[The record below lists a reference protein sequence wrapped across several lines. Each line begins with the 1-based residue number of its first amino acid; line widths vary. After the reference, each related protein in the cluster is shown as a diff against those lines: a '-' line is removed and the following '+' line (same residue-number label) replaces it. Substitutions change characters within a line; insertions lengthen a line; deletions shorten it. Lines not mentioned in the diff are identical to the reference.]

1 MLSNIGLLE
10 LKYLTYNS
18 FNPIS
23 TGEGSKWPN
32 EISIPP
38 RSYVGGGR
46 ELKLH
51 DFLSWTFLHLLMKKF
66 FWYLVRFSRRTSSKP
81 RSQQFC
87 VYEKSI
93 SHSYAKFTITNHKI
107 WCQIW
112 IQNDLSFHLIY
123 ILLMCDQFWI
133 FNYRCLHSVNFANV
147 VKDVKDVI
155 GLNDVTNVNNVND
168 VVTVKNIPMEIIII
182 IIISIPSTISMISI
196 ASMMSMSN
204 ANFSRSDLVTLA
216 PRHGQS
222 MQHRMGF
229 KVSTGR

>member
-1 MLSNIGLLE
+1 
-10 LKYLTYNS
+10 
-18 FNPIS
+18 
-23 TGEGSKWPN
+23 
-32 EISIPP
+32 
-38 RSYVGGGR
+38 
-46 ELKLH
+46 
-51 DFLSWTFLHLLMKKF
+51 
-66 FWYLVRFSRRTSSKP
+66 
-81 RSQQFC
+81 
-87 VYEKSI
+87 
-93 SHSYAKFTITNHKI
+93 
-107 WCQIW
+107 
-112 IQNDLSFHLIY
+112 
-123 ILLMCDQFWI
+123 MCDQFWI

-147 VKDVKDVI
+147 VKDVI
-155 GLNDVTNVNNVND
+155 GLNDITNVNNVND

>member
-1 MLSNIGLLE
+1 
-10 LKYLTYNS
+10 
-18 FNPIS
+18 
-23 TGEGSKWPN
+23 
-32 EISIPP
+32 
-38 RSYVGGGR
+38 
-46 ELKLH
+46 
-51 DFLSWTFLHLLMKKF
+51 
-66 FWYLVRFSRRTSSKP
+66 
-81 RSQQFC
+81 
-87 VYEKSI
+87 
-93 SHSYAKFTITNHKI
+93 
-107 WCQIW
+107 
-112 IQNDLSFHLIY
+112 
-123 ILLMCDQFWI
+123 MCDQFWI

-229 KVSTGR
+229 KVSTGRERCQEQYLSLVVASVASVDLRGHSFTAGTFSPPPIYRGVVKSPYRLGLNKISMS

>member
-1 MLSNIGLLE
+1 MT
-10 LKYLTYNS
+10 K
-18 FNPIS
+18 
-23 TGEGSKWPN
+23 
-32 EISIPP
+32 
-38 RSYVGGGR
+38 
-46 ELKLH
+46 
-51 DFLSWTFLHLLMKKF
+51 
-66 FWYLVRFSRRTSSKP
+66 
-81 RSQQFC
+81 
-87 VYEKSI
+87 
-93 SHSYAKFTITNHKI
+93 
-107 WCQIW
+107 
-112 IQNDLSFHLIY
+112 NDQVL
-123 ILLMCDQFWI
+123 I
-133 FNYRCLHSVNFANV
+133 FNYRCLHSVDFANV

-168 VVTVKNIPMEIIII
+168 VVTVKNIPMEIII